1 MKSGGRFLLHKENL
15 NPPQTGSGIMIE
27 TMCKQRL
34 QGYLTGTAGGGNL
47 GRKLKQMNI
56 IYLLIFKLDEADVI
70 LTIHYFIKPR
80 ESRLSHYAVS
90 GKVKIFFIFLI
101 HEALLPGVPQSLCFL
116 ASLVSQFSIIIS

>member
-1 MKSGGRFLLHKENL
+1 MNNGGRFLLHKENL

-56 IYLLIFKLDEADVI
+56 IYLLIFKLDEPDVI
-70 LTIHYFIKPR
+70 LTIHYFIKP
-80 ESRLSHYAVS
+80 
-90 GKVKIFFIFLI
+90 
-101 HEALLPGVPQSLCFL
+101 
-116 ASLVSQFSIIIS
+116 

>member
-1 MKSGGRFLLHKENL
+1 MD
-15 NPPQTGSGIMIE
+15 
-27 TMCKQRL
+27 
-34 QGYLTGTAGGGNL
+34 
-47 GRKLKQMNI
+47 I

-70 LTIHYFIKPR
+70 LTILYFIKPR